1 MPLSNQTSNA
11 ALSVLIM
18 LQAVML
24 GALYAGV
31 PPHPPQAT
39 PLFGIAPFLGA
50 SMASA
55 VAAMLLGAGSS
66 RFGKA
71 LSLLAALMA
80 LVSFGPQKYF
90 DAQFGLIWPAVI
102 AGQIACLALL
112 RSMLARIGSGSA
124 KGRQEEPA

>member
-1 MPLSNQTSNA
+1 MHQPTRTSTA
-11 ALSVLIM
+11 AMSVLII

-31 PPHPPQAT
+31 PPHPPAAT

-50 SMASA
+50 SLGAA
-55 VAAMLLGAGSS
+55 VAALVLGANTS
-66 RFGKA
+66 RAGTA
-71 LSLLAALMA
+71 LSLITTAMA

-102 AGQIACLALL
+102 AGQLAGLAIVWNIALDLLA
-112 RSMLARIGSGSA
+112 STS
-124 KGRQEEPA
+124 EEGQQP